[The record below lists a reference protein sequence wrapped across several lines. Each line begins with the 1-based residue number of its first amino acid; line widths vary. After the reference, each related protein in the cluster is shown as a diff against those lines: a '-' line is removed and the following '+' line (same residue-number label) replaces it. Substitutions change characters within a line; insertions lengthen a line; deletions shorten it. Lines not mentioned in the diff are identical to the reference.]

1 MKHLKSIEEFSPVN
15 EQLFGNAYQKLLNLL
30 GFGEDIKEPGK
41 SPVSGDVVTNI
52 SGNKGENVKALIEA
66 MKKHNITNPLTQIAI
81 LGVIGKETGYIPQ
94 NEIGYG
100 TTPNDRIRGIFG
112 SRVKDLSDAELNT
125 LKSNDVKFFDR
136 VYGPDDPTGRGKK
149 YGNTQP
155 GDGYKYRGR
164 GFNGITFKTGY
175 QSMQKLLDKIGKLDK
190 KVDIVSNPD
199 SLNDVDV
206 AAEVAVLYFLDRANS
221 PIMKQKYGT
230 GDINGFK
237 DQDTAIKAMANAN
250 AGWGSNVET
259 DFLGAVEKSRQQA
272 SQFKID
278 DLGTAALA

>member
-1 MKHLKSIEEFSPVN
+1 MKHLKSIEQFSPIN
-15 EQLFGNAYQKLLNLL
+15 EQLFSNSYQKLLNLL
-30 GFGEDIKEPGK
+30 GFGENIKELDK
-41 SPVSGDVVTNI
+41 SPVSGEVLTNI
-52 SGNKGENVKALIEA
+52 PGDKGENIKALIEA
-66 MKKHNITNPLTQIAI
+66 MKKHDITNPLTQIAI
-81 LGVIGKETGYIPQ
+81 LGVIGKESEYVPK

-100 TTPNDRIRGIFG
+100 STPNDRIRDIFG

-136 VYGPDDPTGRGKK
+136 VYGIDDPTGKGKK

-164 GFNGITFKTGY
+164 GFNQITFKTGY
-175 QSMQKLLDKIGKLDK
+175 QSIQKLLDKMGKLDK

-206 AAEVAVLYFLDRANS
+206 AAEVAVLYFLDRASS
-221 PIMKQKYGT
+221 PLMKQKYGV

-237 DQDTAIKAMANAN
+237 DQDTAIKAMTNAN
-250 AGWGSNVET
+250 AGWGSNAEKE
-259 DFLGAVEKSRQQA
+259 VEKSKRHA
-272 SQFKID
+272 SQFKIE
-278 DLGTAALA
+278 DLEKTALA